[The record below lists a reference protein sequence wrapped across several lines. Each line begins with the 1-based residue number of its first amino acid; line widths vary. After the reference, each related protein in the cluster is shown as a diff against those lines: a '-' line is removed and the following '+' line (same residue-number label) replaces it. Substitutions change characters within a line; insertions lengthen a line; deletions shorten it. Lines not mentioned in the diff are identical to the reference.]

1 MVSHGSLFFPA
12 TVPNVPT
19 CTNNTSSTIHTGNCT
34 TTQNPPLAVTP
45 IPSFLPL
52 NSSGSFFPFPTPS
65 TDFQLFLSRPFDL
78 SISRRRLPS
87 PSHNPHLDLDLS
99 SLTIFD
105 RCPFTRNSSDSSP
118 VITLSSTPPPTPVAT
133 SSVTQISRLG
143 YIARGRPWS
152 FTVRSDLRF

>member
-1 MVSHGSLFFPA
+1 MVSHGSLSFPA
-12 TVPNVPT
+12 TVPSVPT

-87 PSHNPHLDLDLS
+87 PSHTPHLDLDLS

-105 RCPFTRNSSDSSP
+105 RCPFYP
-118 VITLSSTPPPTPVAT
+118 QL
-133 SSVTQISRLG
+133 
-143 YIARGRPWS
+143 
-152 FTVRSDLRF
+152 LRFFTRYHSFFNSPTDPGSYLKRNTDFSSGVHR